1 MAVALAFCA
10 WTLSSPLDNRRTQF
24 AVANVGPEGRW
35 HGMHRGKNSSG
46 VLANLVIAPSSEGRG
61 IRHSRA
67 RARGSQKQTSANF
80 LRAVER
86 NQSEFSFV
94 PSEHNLQRVRAAPAP
109 ADDVQM
115 KTGLAQSEPR
125 SEPVLAVVG
134 NSRVKINEA
143 SGIATVSGN
152 FKHPKERGVV
162 ASTFEGER

>member
-1 MAVALAFCA
+1 M
-10 WTLSSPLDNRRTQF
+10 
-24 AVANVGPEGRW
+24 
-35 HGMHRGKNSSG
+35 
-46 VLANLVIAPSSEGRG
+46 
-61 IRHSRA
+61 
-67 RARGSQKQTSANF
+67 
-80 LRAVER
+80 
-86 NQSEFSFV
+86 
-94 PSEHNLQRVRAAPAP
+94 RAAPAP

-115 KTGLAQSEPR
+115 KTGLAQ